1 VDSDKINYQEKSRFP
16 ASPVRR
22 EKVNGMECE
31 FMELVRN
38 SSAGTI
44 ESSDILVQVE
54 KNDGGGVE
62 LELDSTVMS
71 MYGRRIREVIMETV
85 KECGVE
91 DVRIKAADRG
101 ALDCTIRARVKT
113 ALLRASDSDEYGW
126 KVD

>member
-1 VDSDKINYQEKSRFP
+1 
-16 ASPVRR
+16 
-22 EKVNGMECE
+22 
-31 FMELVRN
+31 MELVRN